1 MARYI
6 MLAFNGALPGDG
18 NAEALEDWYA
28 NDHIPGIHADDEVLT
43 ARRYKIAG
51 GNLPGME
58 AWPYVSVYEMETD
71 DMEAL
76 NRRMAERLG
85 PIHSAQ
91 DLSRS
96 ATVLAI
102 KILGED

>member
-1 MARYI
+1 
-6 MLAFNGALPGDG
+6 MLAFNGAIPGEG
-18 NAEALEDWYA
+18 NAEALEEWYA
-28 NDHIPGIHADDEVLT
+28 TDHIPGIHADHEVLT

-51 GNLPGME
+51 GNLPGMD

-76 NRRMAERLG
+76 NQRLAERLG
-85 PIHSAQ
+85 PVHPNM
-91 DLSRS
+91 DRSRS

-102 KILGED
+102 KVSGED

>member
-1 MARYI
+1 MAKYI
-6 MLAFNGALPGDG
+6 MLAFNGAIDGDG
-18 NAEALEDWYA
+18 NAEALEAWYA
-28 NDHIPGIHADDEVLT
+28 GDHLPGIHADPEVQT

-71 DMEAL
+71 DMDAL
-76 NRRMAERLG
+76 NQRLAESLG
-85 PIHSAQ
+85 PVHPSM
-91 DLSRS
+91 DRSRS

-102 KILGED
+102 KVSGED

>member
-1 MARYI
+1 
-6 MLAFNGALPGDG
+6 MLAFNGAIPGEG
-18 NAEALEDWYA
+18 NAEALEEWYET
-28 NDHIPGIHADDEVLT
+28 DHIPGIHADDEVLT

-51 GNLPGME
+51 GNLPGMD

-76 NRRMAERLG
+76 NQRLAERLG
-85 PIHSAQ
+85 PVHPSM
-91 DLSRS
+91 DRSRS

-102 KILGED
+102 KVSGED